1 MKNKKN
7 GYIYYDYHKKT
18 EKEVV
23 SDIAWTSVFHW
34 VYAIVGILC
43 VVFVVF
49 MLFFKVVE
57 VDGVSMVPTLN
68 DSDKLLVYSLKYTPE
83 AGDIV
88 IVGSTDKDEPILVKR
103 VIAIENQTVEVN
115 YKTGKVIVD
124 GKEIQEDYITEMTVP
139 DDNEIEYPYTVPEGC
154 VFVMGD
160 NRNESGDSRSRLI
173 KAIDENHIA
182 GKVIMRIY
190 PFSEMSVY
198 E

>member
-18 EKEVV
+18 EKEMV
-23 SDIAWTSVFHW
+23 SDVAWTSVFHW

-43 VVFVVF
+43 VIFVVF
-49 MLFFKVVE
+49 MLFFKIVD
-57 VDGVSMVPTLN
+57 VDGVSMEPTLN
-68 DSDKLLVYSLKYTPE
+68 DSDKLLVYSLNYTPE

-88 IVGSTDKDEPILVKR
+88 IVGSTEKEEQILVKR
-103 VIAIENQTVEVN
+103 VIATENQKVEVN

-124 GKEIQEDYITEMTVP
+124 GKELQEDYITEMTEP
-139 DDNEIEYPYTVPEGC
+139 DSNEIEYPYTVPEGC

-160 NRNESGDSRSRLI
+160 NRNESGDSRSRLT

-182 GKVIMRIY
+182 GKVILRIY

>member
-68 DSDKLLVYSLKYTPE
+68 DSDKLFVYSLNYTPE

>member
-1 MKNKKN
+1 MKNKTN

-23 SDIAWTSVFHW
+23 SDVAWTSVFHW

-43 VVFVVF
+43 VVFVIF
-49 MLFFKVVE
+49 MLFFKVVA
-57 VDGVSMVPTLN
+57 VDGESMAPTLK
-68 DSDKLLVYSLKYTPE
+68 DSDKLLVYSLSYTPG

-88 IVGSTDKDEPILVKR
+88 IVGSTDKEEQILVKR
-103 VIAIENQTVEVN
+103 VIATENQTVEVN

-124 GKEIQEDYITEMTVP
+124 GKEIQEDYITGMTEP

-160 NRNESGDSRSRLI
+160 NRNESSDSRSKII

-190 PFSEMSVY
+190 PFSEMSFY